1 MGKVSISRRKL
12 SIFLRPSSSTEAQMD
27 QIRLKMNQSSTIVP
41 RFSVS
46 EVFTW
51 RKGENYVVFI
61 ITNNIISV
69 TSLRSV
75 TSNANNDHHFR
86 CGGKWL
92 SIGGIT
98 VCSGDYRVHSC
109 VTRHHTPLLAVA
121 RESQRR
127 QREVTPLSS
136 VMGIGSLQL
145 LFLKLSVR
153 SIYFSN
159 RCFKWSTSACGEM
172 EMEERGSQKIR
183 NSNGRHVPLINVL

>member
-75 TSNANNDHHFR
+75 TSNANNDHHLR

-109 VTRHHTPLLAVA
+109 VLLVIIPHCWLWPESHRGG
-121 RESQRR
+121 REK
-127 QREVTPLSS
+127 
-136 VMGIGSLQL
+136 L
-145 LFLKLSVR
+145 L
-153 SIYFSN
+153 
-159 RCFKWSTSACGEM
+159 
-172 EMEERGSQKIR
+172 
-183 NSNGRHVPLINVL
+183 H